1 MKSFISEVVARVL
14 EAHPNL
20 NEVSFVFP
28 SKRAGRFILRHL
40 SQILEKTIFSP
51 DIFSIEEFIEEVSE
65 LALLDKTNAIFKFY
79 ETYKKLT
86 PEKDLESFET
96 FYNWSQT
103 LMQDFNEIDRFLI
116 DNKSIFN
123 YLASIQDLNHWSKQT
138 EKTPLV
144 QNYLRFWHHLAD
156 YYSDFKKQMIA
167 EKIGY
172 QGLQYRVASEKIE
185 NYLNTNAKH
194 FVFIGFN
201 ALNLAEQKIL
211 QTILNNERGSV
222 FWDID
227 KVFYED
233 PKHSASYFIRKYSQW
248 PYFTEQKNS
257 FQWIGNN
264 YKNPKKIELIGVPKN
279 IGQAKQIG
287 TILSDIPKENLK
299 NTAVVLGDESLI
311 LPVLNS
317 LPENVENVNITMG
330 IPLGKTP
337 LGSFFELLFNIH
349 SADSSRFYYKQVI
362 EIIEHPAITGVLGDS
377 SKNILTDIRQNN
389 RVFLTINKLKEL
401 SLAQHHEIIE
411 SCFGI
416 YTGKPLFFLE
426 QMERLTHFLKQAE
439 NEFRNQTLFQ
449 FNKLFK
455 KLILLLA
462 TETPIKTVKTLY
474 RIYQSSLN
482 SETLDFQGSPF
493 DGLQLMGML
502 ETRVLDF
509 ETVIITSVNE
519 GILPT
524 GKTGNS
530 FIPYDLKKEY
540 GLPTYTEK
548 DAIYAYHFY
557 RLLQRAKNVFLLY
570 NSVPGDMNGGEKSRF
585 ILQLQTEKQANHVL
599 TERTIVPQVPS
610 IANPL
615 KTLVKTPEILEKIK
629 ILSAH
634 GLSPSA
640 LLTYIRNPMDFYY
653 RYILDIKDIEEVEE
667 TIAANT
673 LGTVVHDSLEELF
686 LQNEGLPYSLTENH
700 LKGMLQNYESVVD
713 SHYRKQYRTDGELF
727 GKNLI
732 SYEVAKRY
740 VYNFLRSEQKFI
752 RETGVEIVA
761 LEKPMKAEIPIEK
774 ELGFPVFLKGKSDR
788 IDRVH
793 DTVRIIDYK
802 TGKVVP
808 AELRVDDWDE
818 LVLDYKYAKA
828 FQVLCYSYLYFAN
841 SECATCEAGIISFKN
856 LKEGFMGFSG
866 KKEDTDKKRFEGID
880 SQIMELF
887 QVQLKKLLLEIADP
901 EIPFTEKEIQK
912 YA

>member
-1 MKSFISEVVARVL
+1 MKSFISEVAEEVL
-14 EAHPNL
+14 KTHPNL
-20 NEVSFVFP
+20 DSVSFVFP
-28 SKRAGRFILRHL
+28 SKRAGRFFLRHL
-40 SQILEKTIFSP
+40 SQILDKTIFSP
-51 DIFSIEEFIEEVSE
+51 EIFSIEEFIQEVSE
-65 LALLDKTNAIFKFY
+65 LALLDKTNTIFKFY
-79 ETYKKLT
+79 EIYKKLT
-86 PEKDLESFET
+86 PQKELESFET

-103 LMQDFNEIDRFLI
+103 LMQDFNEVDRFLI

-123 YLASIQDLNHWSKQT
+123 YLASIQDLNHWSKQS
-138 EKTPLV
+138 EKNPLV
-144 QNYLRFWHHLAD
+144 QNYLRFWHRLAD
-156 YYSDFKKQMIA
+156 YYADFKQQLIA

-172 QGLQYRVASEKIE
+172 QGLQYRIASEKIDT
-185 NYLNTNAKH
+185 YLNKNPKH
-194 FVFIGFN
+194 FVFTGFN

-211 QTILNNERGSV
+211 QTILNNGRGSV
-222 FWDID
+222 YWDID

-233 PKHSASYFIRKYSQW
+233 PKHSASYFMRKYAEW
-248 PYFTEQKNS
+248 PYFAKQKNS

-287 TILSDIPKENLK
+287 TILSDIPKESLQ
-299 NTAVVLGDESLI
+299 NTAVILGDEGLI

-317 LPENVENVNITMG
+317 LPENVENLNITMG

-349 SADSSRFYYKQVI
+349 SADSSRFYYKQVV
-362 EIIEHPAITGVLGDS
+362 EIIEHPATASILGDS
-377 SKNILTDIRQNN
+377 AKNILTDIQQNN
-389 RVFLTINKLKEL
+389 RVLLSINKLKEL

-411 SCFGI
+411 SCFGN
-416 YTGKPLFFLE
+416 YTEQPFFFLE
-426 QMERLTHFLKQAE
+426 QMERLTRSLKQPE
-439 NEFRNQTLFQ
+439 NDFRNQALFQ

-455 KLILLLA
+455 KLILLLT
-462 TETPIKTVKTLY
+462 TETPVKTVKTLY

-482 SETLDFQGSPF
+482 FETLDFQGSPF

-509 ETVIITSVNE
+509 ETLIISSVNE
-519 GILPT
+519 GILPI

-548 DAIYAYHFY
+548 DAIYSYHFY
-557 RLLQRAKNVFLLY
+557 RLLQRAKKIFLLY
-570 NSVPGDMNGGEKSRF
+570 NSVPGNMNGGEKSRF
-585 ILQLQTEKQANHVL
+585 LLQLQTEKQANHIL
-599 TERTIVPQVPS
+599 TERTIVPPVPS
-610 IANPL
+610 ITNPL
-615 KTLVKTPEILEKIK
+615 KTVVKTPEILKKIQT
-629 ILSAH
+629 LSAH

-640 LLTYIRNPMDFYY
+640 LLSYIRNPMDFYY

-686 LQNEGLPYSLTENH
+686 LKNDGFPYMLTTKHVEE
-700 LKGMLQNYESVVD
+700 MLQKYEGVVD
-713 SHYRKQYRTDGELF
+713 HYYRKHYHTEGELF

-740 VYNFLRSEQKFI
+740 VYNFLRSEQKYLG
-752 RETGVEIVA
+752 ETAVEIVA
-761 LEKPMKAEIPIEK
+761 LEEPMKAKIHIEK

-793 DTVRIIDYK
+793 DHIRIIDYK
-802 TGKVVP
+802 TGKVLP
-808 AELRVDDWDE
+808 TELRIENWDE
-818 LVLDYKYAKA
+818 LVVDYKYAKA

-841 SECATCEAGIISFKN
+841 SKCAACQAGIISFKN

-866 KKEDTDKKRFEGID
+866 KKEDSDNKRFEGID

-887 QVQLKKLLLEIADP
+887 QEQLKKLVLEIADP
-901 EIPFTEKEIQK
+901 EIPFTEKEI
-912 YA
+912 